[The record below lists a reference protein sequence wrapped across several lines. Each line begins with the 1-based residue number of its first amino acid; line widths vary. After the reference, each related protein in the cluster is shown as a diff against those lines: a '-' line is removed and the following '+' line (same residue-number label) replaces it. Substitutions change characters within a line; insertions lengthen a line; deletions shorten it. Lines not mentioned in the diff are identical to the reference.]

1 MKRFLPLLLTSSLFA
16 QSSISE
22 GGFGVGFGEGGISF
36 SLMGT
41 NGKYFGLLGGNVF
54 NGRNEDITY
63 DFSPELFDDSDRG
76 DLVESVWFTGGIEKV
91 LTNNMKMYVGG
102 GFSITNKYFKRYD
115 SMEILGQGDGIYY
128 IENDKGKSSSPTVV
142 LGMISKM
149 QSSTYGFDKIGIF
162 LNLIPFDATLML
174 VTNL

>member
-41 NGKYFGLLGGNVF
+41 NGNYFGLFGGNIF
-54 NGRNEDITY
+54 NSRNEKNTY
-63 DFSPELFDDSDRG
+63 DFSPELFDDTDKG
-76 DLVESVWFTGGIEKV
+76 DLAESGWITGGIEKV
-91 LTNNMKMYVGG
+91 FANDLKMYFGG
-102 GFSITNKYFKRYD
+102 GFSVTNRYFKRHD
-115 SMEILGQGDGIYY
+115 SMEILGEGDGIYY
-128 IENDKGKSSSPTVV
+128 IEDDNGTSYSPTVV